1 MVILKGRSVVCISEW
16 FGVCMARSST
26 AMVWGV
32 YIDAWYSL
40 SIQPESHGCRTRLV
54 QVWLPLLVYF

>member
-26 AMVWGV
+26 AMVWGCILMHGIV
-32 YIDAWYSL
+32 YPSNLRVVAVVHD
-40 SIQPESHGCRTRLV
+40 
-54 QVWLPLLVYF
+54 